1 LNQPNDHQQEYAVEA
16 VEQLI
21 TRCQRGD
28 SGSFRQL
35 VEMYQG
41 YAFTLAFRILWDE
54 EDARDTVQDSFLS
67 VWKHLEK
74 IDGRCKF
81 TTWLYSIVTNRAKD
95 RLKANM
101 RRRQVIGPQT
111 WITEEPTS
119 GDSLDRVL
127 ANTDLAERIRV
138 LAGDLPLK
146 QRMVFV
152 LRDLQDCSVAEV
164 AETLHMSQDSVK
176 ANLCHARA
184 RIRRTIEQM
193 ECGEGGQS

>member
-1 LNQPNDHQQEYAVEA
+1 MEA

-101 RRRQVIGPQT
+101 RRRQVIGPNT
-111 WITEEPTS
+111 RIIEETLS
-119 GDSLDRVL
+119 GESLDRAL
-127 ANTDLAERIRV
+127 ANTDLAERIRA

-164 AETLHMSQDSVK
+164 AETLHMSQGSVK
-176 ANLCHARA
+176 TNLCHARA

-193 ECGEGGQS
+193 ERGEGGQS